1 MPLTTDKIEAF
12 ATSWRACRSRH
23 NLACRLGAFSEETR
37 RLLPQ
42 VRTMPTMAQGF
53 ALATPAVGRVSNELR
68 RLIASRTNRGDGI
81 NIWNAA
87 GLGTDERRNVA
98 VLARLWM
105 RSSLGDLAT
114 QFLSA
119 FLKRVEGAENI
130 SLEGWIPC
138 PHRVFLPMSDA
149 AHRVDLVI
157 ETEATIIALEAK
169 IRAPADKDQL
179 ARYDRELKER
189 ARQKGTHLLIYLGP
203 RLLENSCAHVAT
215 WNSVAAAAREVA
227 QSADGNTRRLLRDF
241 ADHISTFRS

>member
-1 MPLTTDKIEAF
+1 MPLTVGRIEAF

-23 NLACRLGAFSEETR
+23 YLACRLGAFSEESR

-42 VRTMPTMAQGF
+42 VITTPTMVQGL
-53 ALATPAVGRVSNELR
+53 ALAPGRLGKVSNELR
-68 RLIASRTNRGDGI
+68 RLIACRTNRGGGI

-105 RSSLGDLAT
+105 RSSLGDVAT

-119 FLKRVEGAENI
+119 FLQRVEGAENI
-130 SLEGWIPC
+130 SIEGGY
-138 PHRVFLPMSDA
+138 HVHTEFLPMSDA

-157 ETEATIIALEAK
+157 ETESTIIGLEAK
-169 IRAPADKDQL
+169 IRAPADKVQL

-189 ARQKGTHLLIYLGP
+189 ARQKGTSLLIYLGP
-203 RLLENSCAHVAT
+203 RLLENSCACAVT
-215 WNSVAAAAREVA
+215 WSAVAAAAREVA

-241 ADHISTFRS
+241 ADHILTFRS

>member
-1 MPLTTDKIEAF
+1 MSLTAGRIEAF
-12 ATSWRACRSRH
+12 ATSWRASRSRH
-23 NLACRLGAFSEETR
+23 SLTYRLAVFSEETR

-53 ALATPAVGRVSNELR
+53 ALATERLGRVSNELR

-105 RSSLGDLAT
+105 RSSLGDAAT

-130 SLEGWIPC
+130 SLEGGY
-138 PHRVFLPMSDA
+138 HVHTEFLPMNDA

-157 ETEATIIALEAK
+157 ETESTIIALEAK

-189 ARQKGTHLLIYLGP
+189 ARQKGAHLLIYLGP
-203 RLLENSCAHVAT
+203 RLLENSCAYVAT
-215 WNSVAAAAREVA
+215 WAEVAAAAREVA
-227 QSADGNTRRLLRDF
+227 QSSDGNTRRFLRDF

>member
-1 MPLTTDKIEAF
+1 MTQSL
-12 ATSWRACRSRH
+12 S
-23 NLACRLGAFSEETR
+23 
-37 RLLPQ
+37 
-42 VRTMPTMAQGF
+42 
-53 ALATPAVGRVSNELR
+53 LATEQLDSVCRELR
-68 RLIASRTNRGDGI
+68 RLITSRTRRGDGI

-105 RSSLGDLAT
+105 RSSLGDVAT

-130 SLEGWIPC
+130 SLEGGYYV
-138 PHRVFLPMSDA
+138 HTEFLPMSDA

-157 ETEATIIALEAK
+157 ETESTIIGLEAK

-189 ARQKGTHLLIYLGP
+189 ARQKGTSLLIYLGP
-203 RLLENSCAHVAT
+203 RLLENSCACVVT
-215 WNSVAAAAREVA
+215 WNVVAAAAREVA

>member
-1 MPLTTDKIEAF
+1 MPLTAERIEAF

-23 NLACRLGAFSEETR
+23 SLASRLAAFSEETR

-42 VRTMPTMAQGF
+42 VRTTPTMAQGL
-53 ALATPAVGRVSNELR
+53 ALAPGRLGRVSNELR
-68 RLIASRTNRGDGI
+68 HLIASRTNRGDGI

-105 RSSLGDLAT
+105 RSSLGDVAT

-130 SLEGWIPC
+130 SLEGGY
-138 PHRVFLPMSDA
+138 HVHTEFLPMSDA

-157 ETEATIIALEAK
+157 ETETAIIGLEAK
-169 IRAPADKDQL
+169 IRAPADEGQL
-179 ARYDRELKER
+179 SRYDRELKAR
-189 ARQKGTHLLIYLGP
+189 ARQKGSSLLIYLGP
-203 RLLENSCAHVAT
+203 RLLENSCACVVT
-215 WNSVAAAAREVA
+215 WNAVAAAAREVA
-227 QSADGNTRRLLRDF
+227 QCSDGNTRRLLRDF
-241 ADHISTFRS
+241 ADHISTFRI